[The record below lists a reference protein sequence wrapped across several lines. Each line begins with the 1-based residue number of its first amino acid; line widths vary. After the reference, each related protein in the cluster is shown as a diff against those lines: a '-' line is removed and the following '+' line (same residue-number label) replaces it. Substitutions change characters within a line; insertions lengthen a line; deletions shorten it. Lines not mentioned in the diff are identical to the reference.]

1 MPVDKA
7 NSAAVNN
14 YWEGETTM
22 ERITFLNK
30 IAPPE
35 HPAHCRGRLQ
45 AAKLVKRIVARLA
58 VASLVAL
65 GLTLA
70 FSGRLS
76 AQQGKEQADEPP
88 IGLYSSWLDSL
99 FPEFRVVQGNIFLMT
114 ATDCPT
120 FITIFQSCFGNNP
133 AAPYII
139 PQPPVEDSY
148 VDPHYAKDLNTPGP
162 NGKTTN
168 IIYRLSDHDALVTIV
183 SYPPKAAYLGYI
195 SYVFTSLISNY
206 ARITPP
212 APPTKSPDPN
222 RYDIFGSIGNDVNDV
237 VVQNQLGVSPWNN
250 AIVAYITTSNENL
263 ANALTDRAKQ
273 HGIDPKSI
281 FIEPIGSNVITGN
294 GREADDMVTLMRYAI
309 PRFVPLSTAWTD
321 FIKRNV
327 LVYKVSNPSVPVQR
341 YGANSYTRHVV
352 NTDEKTHVPPIQ
364 KALQQLA
371 TLLTNY
377 LAAKQFSSAESQP
390 LMPTTKVNLRGV
402 PDAGLVGSYCIQ
414 YGIDCLGDDQD
425 TSTYALLRL
434 RMLGAE
440 ETAFVVGVNHNRPD
454 LDNTRYVSVG
464 IYDSDDQT
472 GVAAASQTNPQAVG
486 FDRGSLNGSAKGILD
501 ALRISVPADYKDL
514 KDNLPNLYVAAMARD
529 INNPT
534 IAHAKQYTINLRDTP
549 TRLPLTAGLLIT
561 ERSYIV
567 PSRTAGGNVDRML
580 YPLAV
585 AATRD
590 FESSQSTEGDASR

>member
-1 MPVDKA
+1 
-7 NSAAVNN
+7 
-14 YWEGETTM
+14 M
-22 ERITFLNK
+22 ERMTFLSK
-30 IAPPE
+30 IASPQHSP
-35 HPAHCRGRLQ
+35 HSYRRLR
-45 AAKLVKRIVARLA
+45 AAKLKTCIVGRLA

-65 GLTLA
+65 GLTVSLP
-70 FSGRLS
+70 GRLL
-76 AQQGKEQADEPP
+76 AQQGKQQENEPP
-88 IGLYSSWLDSL
+88 IGLYSSWLNNL
-99 FPEFRVVQGNIFLMT
+99 FPAFRVVQGNIFLMT
-114 ATDCPT
+114 ASDCPT
-120 FITIFQSCFGNNP
+120 FIAIFNSCFGNNP

-162 NGKTTN
+162 NGKPTN
-168 IIYRLSDHDALVTIV
+168 IIYRLTDHEALVTIV

-206 ARITPP
+206 AGITPP
-212 APPTKSPDPN
+212 TPPTPSPDPK

-237 VVQNQLGVSPWNN
+237 VVQNQLGVPPWNN

-263 ANALTDRAKQ
+263 ANALIERAKK

-281 FIEPIGSNVITGN
+281 FIEPIGSNVITGI
-294 GREADDMVTLMRYAI
+294 GRVADDMVTLMRYAI
-309 PRFVPLSTAWTD
+309 PRFVPLSTAWTY

-327 LVYKVSNPSVPVQR
+327 LVYKVSNLSVPVQR
-341 YGANSYTRHVV
+341 FGANDYTPHRV
-352 NTDEKTHVPPIQ
+352 NTDEKTYVPSIQ
-364 KALQQLA
+364 RALRQLA

-377 LAAKQFSSAESQP
+377 LAVKQFSTAESRP
-390 LMPTTKVNLRGV
+390 LMPTTKVNAKGV

-434 RMLGAE
+434 SKLGAE
-440 ETAFVVGVNHNRPD
+440 ETAFVVGVNHNCPN

-486 FDRGSLNGSAKGILD
+486 FDRGSLNGSAQGILV
-501 ALRISVPADYKDL
+501 ALGISIPSDYRDL
-514 KDNLPNLYVAAMARD
+514 KDNLPNLYVAALARN
-529 INNPT
+529 ITNPT
-534 IAHAKQYTINLRDTP
+534 IAPASQYAINLRDTP
-549 TRLPLTAGLLIT
+549 IRLPLRAELLIT

-567 PSRTAGGNVDRML
+567 PGKTAGGNVDKML
-580 YPLAV
+580 YPLVV